1 MVNKWENYFFY
12 VICNVGGGYD
22 VIIGIFIVLY
32 SGVYVIMC
40 FLVIFWNEVVVYFV
54 LNGFFL
60 VGILVVI
67 SGGLLERYGVV
78 GNFVIF

>member
-1 MVNKWENYFFY
+1 MNEKIIFFY
-12 VICNVGGGYD
+12 VIFNVGGGYD

-40 FLVIFWNEVVVYFV
+40 FFVIFWKEVVVYFV

-67 SGGLLERYGVV
+67 SGGLIERFGVV